1 MMSKD
6 DFYFAWSKLH
16 GDAKIAGIVKGWLSI
31 SFSTSKALARI
42 RITPNAL
49 TILGLVFG
57 VLLYMNANAIWA
69 PLILVISLICDGVD
83 GSLAIITGKSSKWG
97 ALLDS
102 VVDRLTEVFWI
113 LALYSLGVDS
123 KILIA
128 VLILASAQE
137 YLRARA
143 GGVGLTQVGVVTVA
157 ERPVRASFVFTALVA
172 FNLNLEI
179 LNQITF
185 VWLILQAFSFLTVAK
200 FVAAK
205 LN

>member
-1 MMSKD
+1 MTKNE
-6 DFYFAWSKLH
+6 FFLAWSKLH
-16 GDAKIAGIVKGWLSI
+16 GDAKVSGIVKGWLSI
-31 SFSTSKALARI
+31 SFTVSKALAKMRV
-42 RITPNAL
+42 TPNAL

-57 VLLYMNANAIWA
+57 ILLYMNSNAIWA
-69 PLILVISLICDGVD
+69 PLILIISLICDGVD
-83 GSLAIITGKSSKWG
+83 GSLAIITRQSSKWG

-102 VVDRLTEVFWI
+102 VVDRLTEVFWV

-123 KILIA
+123 KILIT
-128 VLILASAQE
+128 VLILASTQE

-143 GGVGLTQVGVVTVA
+143 GGVGLKQVGVVTVA
-157 ERPVRASFVFTALVA
+157 ERPVRASFIFIALVA

-185 VWLILQAFSFLTVAK
+185 VWLILQAISFLTVVR
-200 FVAAK
+200 FTAAK

>member
-1 MMSKD
+1 MTKD
-6 DFYFAWSKLH
+6 EFFLAWSKLH
-16 GDAKIAGIVKGWLSI
+16 GDAKVSGIVKGWLSI
-31 SFSTSKALARI
+31 SFPVSKALAKI
-42 RITPNAL
+42 RVTPNAL

-57 VLLYMNANAIWA
+57 ILLYMNSNAIWA

-83 GSLAIITGKSSKWG
+83 GSLAIITRQSSKWG

-102 VVDRLTEVFWI
+102 VVDRLTEVFWVF
-113 LALYSLGVDS
+113 ALYSLGVDS
-123 KILIA
+123 KILIT
-128 VLILASAQE
+128 VLILASTQE

-143 GGVGLTQVGVVTVA
+143 GGVGLKQVGVVTVA
-157 ERPVRASFVFTALVA
+157 ERPVRASFIFIALVA

-185 VWLILQAFSFLTVAK
+185 VWLILQAISFLTVVR
-200 FVAAK
+200 FTAAK

>member
-1 MMSKD
+1 MMTKNE
-6 DFYFAWSKLH
+6 FYLAWSKLH

-102 VVDRLTEVFWI
+102 VVDRLTEFFWI

-143 GGVGLTQVGVVTVA
+143 GGVGLTQVGVVTLA
-157 ERPVRASFVFTALVA
+157 ERPVRASFVFVALVA

-179 LNQITF
+179 LIQITF

>member
-1 MMSKD
+1 MTKD
-6 DFYFAWSKLH
+6 AFFLAWSKLH
-16 GDAKIAGIVKGWLSI
+16 GDAKVSGIVKGWLSI
-31 SFSTSKALARI
+31 TFPVSKVLAKMRV
-42 RITPNAL
+42 TPNAL

-57 VLLYMNANAIWA
+57 ILLYMNSNAIWA

-83 GSLAIITGKSSKWG
+83 GSLAIITRQSSKWG

-102 VVDRLTEVFWI
+102 VVDRLTEVFWA

-123 KILIA
+123 KILIT
-128 VLILASAQE
+128 VLILASTQE
-137 YLRARA
+137 YLRARV
-143 GGVGLTQVGVVTVA
+143 GGVGLKQVGVVTVA
-157 ERPVRASFVFTALVA
+157 ERPVRASFIFIALVA

-185 VWLILQAFSFLTVAK
+185 VWLILQAISFLTVVR
-200 FVAAK
+200 FTAAK

>member
-1 MMSKD
+1 MTKD
-6 DFYFAWSKLH
+6 EFFLAWSKLH
-16 GDAKIAGIVKGWLSI
+16 GDAKVSGIVKGWLSI
-31 SFSTSKALARI
+31 SFTVSKALAKI
-42 RITPNAL
+42 RVTPNAL

-57 VLLYMNANAIWA
+57 ILLYMNSSAIWA

-83 GSLAIITGKSSKWG
+83 GSLAIITRQSSKWG

-102 VVDRLTEVFWI
+102 VVDRLTEVFWVF
-113 LALYSLGVDS
+113 ALYSLGVDS
-123 KILIA
+123 KILIT
-128 VLILASAQE
+128 VLILASTQE

-143 GGVGLTQVGVVTVA
+143 GGVGLKQVGVVTVA
-157 ERPVRASFVFTALVA
+157 ERPVRASFIFIALVA

-185 VWLILQAFSFLTVAK
+185 VWLILQAISFLTVVR
-200 FVAAK
+200 FTAAK

>member
-1 MMSKD
+1 MTKNE
-6 DFYFAWSKLH
+6 FYLAWSKLH

-31 SFSTSKALARI
+31 SFPTSKALVRI

-157 ERPVRASFVFTALVA
+157 ERPVRASYVFIALVA

-185 VWLILQAFSFLTVAK
+185 VWLILQAISFLTVAK

>member
-1 MMSKD
+1 MTKD
-6 DFYFAWSKLH
+6 EFFLAWSKLH
-16 GDAKIAGIVKGWLSI
+16 GDAKVSGIVKGWLSI
-31 SFSTSKALARI
+31 SFPVSKALAKI
-42 RITPNAL
+42 RVTPNAL

-57 VLLYMNANAIWA
+57 ILLYMNSSAIWA

-83 GSLAIITGKSSKWG
+83 GSLAIITRQSSKWG

-102 VVDRLTEVFWI
+102 VVDRLTEVFWVF
-113 LALYSLGVDS
+113 ALYSLGVDS
-123 KILIA
+123 KILIT
-128 VLILASAQE
+128 VLILASTQE

-143 GGVGLTQVGVVTVA
+143 GGVGLKQVGVVTVA
-157 ERPVRASFVFTALVA
+157 ERPVRASFIFIALVA

-185 VWLILQAFSFLTVAK
+185 VWLILQAISFLTVVRFA
-200 FVAAK
+200 AAK

>member
-1 MMSKD
+1 MTKNE
-6 DFYFAWSKLH
+6 FYLAWSKLH
-16 GDAKIAGIVKGWLSI
+16 GDAKIVGIVKGWLSI
-31 SFSTSKALARI
+31 SFPTSKALARI

-57 VLLYMNANAIWA
+57 VLLYMKANAIWA

-143 GGVGLTQVGVVTVA
+143 GGVGLTQVGVVTLA
-157 ERPVRASFVFTALVA
+157 ERPARASFVFVALVA

>member
-1 MMSKD
+1 MTKD
-6 DFYFAWSKLH
+6 EFFLAWSKLH
-16 GDAKIAGIVKGWLSI
+16 GDAKVSGIVKGWLSI
-31 SFSTSKALARI
+31 SFPVSKALAKI
-42 RITPNAL
+42 RVTPNAL

-57 VLLYMNANAIWA
+57 ILLYMNSSAIWA

-83 GSLAIITGKSSKWG
+83 GSLAIITRQSSKWG

-102 VVDRLTEVFWI
+102 VVDRLTEVFWV
-113 LALYSLGVDS
+113 LAIYSVGVDS
-123 KILIA
+123 KILIT
-128 VLILASAQE
+128 VLILASTQE

-143 GGVGLTQVGVVTVA
+143 GGVGLKQVGVVTVA
-157 ERPVRASFVFTALVA
+157 ERPVRASFIFIALVA

-185 VWLILQAFSFLTVAK
+185 VWLILQAISFLTVVR
-200 FVAAK
+200 FTAAK

>member
-1 MMSKD
+1 MTKNE
-6 DFYFAWSKLH
+6 FYLAWSKLH

-31 SFSTSKALARI
+31 SFPTSKALARI

-157 ERPVRASFVFTALVA
+157 ERPVRASFVFIALVA

>member
-1 MMSKD
+1 MTKNE
-6 DFYFAWSKLH
+6 FYLAWSKLH
-16 GDAKIAGIVKGWLSI
+16 GDAKIVGIVKGWLSI
-31 SFSTSKALARI
+31 SFPTSKALVRI

-157 ERPVRASFVFTALVA
+157 ERPVRASFVFIALVA
-172 FNLNLEI
+172 FNLNLEM

-185 VWLILQAFSFLTVAK
+185 VWLILQAISFLTVAK

>member
-1 MMSKD
+1 MTKD
-6 DFYFAWSKLH
+6 EFFLAWSKLH
-16 GDAKIAGIVKGWLSI
+16 GDAKVSGIVKGWLSI
-31 SFSTSKALARI
+31 SFPVSKALAKI
-42 RITPNAL
+42 RVTPNAL

-57 VLLYMNANAIWA
+57 IMLYMNSSAIWA

-83 GSLAIITGKSSKWG
+83 GSLAIITRQSSKWG

-102 VVDRLTEVFWI
+102 VVDRLTEVFWVF
-113 LALYSLGVDS
+113 ALYSLGVDS
-123 KILIA
+123 KILIT
-128 VLILASAQE
+128 VLILASTQE

-143 GGVGLTQVGVVTVA
+143 GGVGLKQVGVVTVA
-157 ERPVRASFVFTALVA
+157 ERPVRASFIFIALVA

-185 VWLILQAFSFLTVAK
+185 VWLILQAISFLTVVR
-200 FVAAK
+200 FTAAK

>member
-1 MMSKD
+1 MTKNE
-6 DFYFAWSKLH
+6 FFLAWSKLH
-16 GDAKIAGIVKGWLSI
+16 GDAKVSGIVKGWLSI
-31 SFSTSKALARI
+31 SFTISKALAKMRV
-42 RITPNAL
+42 TPNAL

-57 VLLYMNANAIWA
+57 ILLYMNSNAIWA

-83 GSLAIITGKSSKWG
+83 GSLAIITRQSSKWG

-102 VVDRLTEVFWI
+102 VVDRLTEVFWV
-113 LALYSLGVDS
+113 LALYRLGVDS
-123 KILIA
+123 KILIS
-128 VLILASAQE
+128 VFILASTQE

-143 GGVGLTQVGVVTVA
+143 GGVGLKQVGVVTVA
-157 ERPVRASFVFTALVA
+157 ERPVRASFIFIALVA

-185 VWLILQAFSFLTVAK
+185 VWLILQAISFLTVVR
-200 FVAAK
+200 FTAAK

>member
-1 MMSKD
+1 MTKD
-6 DFYFAWSKLH
+6 EFFLAWSKLH
-16 GDAKIAGIVKGWLSI
+16 GDAKVSGIVKGWLSI
-31 SFSTSKALARI
+31 SFPVSKALAKI
-42 RITPNAL
+42 RVTPNAL

-57 VLLYMNANAIWA
+57 IMLYMNSSAIWA

-83 GSLAIITGKSSKWG
+83 GSLAIITRQSSKWG

-102 VVDRLTEVFWI
+102 VVDRLTEVFWV

-123 KILIA
+123 KILIT
-128 VLILASAQE
+128 VLILASTQE

-143 GGVGLTQVGVVTVA
+143 GGVGLKQVGVVTVA
-157 ERPVRASFVFTALVA
+157 ERPVRASFIFIALVA

-185 VWLILQAFSFLTVAK
+185 VWLILQAISFLTVVR
-200 FVAAK
+200 FTAAK

>member
-1 MMSKD
+1 MTKD
-6 DFYFAWSKLH
+6 EVFLAWSKLH
-16 GDAKIAGIVKGWLSI
+16 GDAKVSGIVKGWLSI
-31 SFSTSKALARI
+31 SFPVSKALAKMRV
-42 RITPNAL
+42 TPNAL

-57 VLLYMNANAIWA
+57 ILLYMNSNAIWA

-83 GSLAIITGKSSKWG
+83 GSLAIITRQSSKWG

-102 VVDRLTEVFWI
+102 VVDRLTEVFWVF
-113 LALYSLGVDS
+113 ALYSLGVDS
-123 KILIA
+123 KILIT
-128 VLILASAQE
+128 VLILASTQE

-143 GGVGLTQVGVVTVA
+143 GGVGLKQVGVVTVA
-157 ERPVRASFVFTALVA
+157 ERPVRASFIFIALVA

-185 VWLILQAFSFLTVAK
+185 VWLILQAISFLTVVR
-200 FVAAK
+200 FTAAK

>member
-6 DFYFAWSKLH
+6 DFYLAWSKLH

-31 SFSTSKALARI
+31 SFPTSKALARI

-157 ERPVRASFVFTALVA
+157 ERPVRASFVFIALVA

>member
-1 MMSKD
+1 MTKNE
-6 DFYFAWSKLH
+6 FYLAWSKLH

-69 PLILVISLICDGVD
+69 PLILVISLIFDGVD

-102 VVDRLTEVFWI
+102 VVDRLTEFFWI

-143 GGVGLTQVGVVTVA
+143 GGVGLTQVGVVTLA
-157 ERPVRASFVFTALVA
+157 ERPVRASFVFVALVA

-205 LN
+205 LI

>member
-1 MMSKD
+1 MTKD
-6 DFYFAWSKLH
+6 EFFLAWSKLH
-16 GDAKIAGIVKGWLSI
+16 GDAKVSGIVKGWLSI
-31 SFSTSKALARI
+31 SFSVSKALAKMRV
-42 RITPNAL
+42 TPNAL

-57 VLLYMNANAIWA
+57 ILLYMNSNAIWA

-83 GSLAIITGKSSKWG
+83 GSLAIITRQSSKWG

-102 VVDRLTEVFWI
+102 VVDRLTEVFWVF
-113 LALYSLGVDS
+113 ALYSLGVDS
-123 KILIA
+123 KILIT
-128 VLILASAQE
+128 VLILASTQE

-143 GGVGLTQVGVVTVA
+143 GGVGLKQVGVVTVA
-157 ERPVRASFVFTALVA
+157 ERPVRASFIFIALVA

-185 VWLILQAFSFLTVAK
+185 VWLILQAISFLTVVR
-200 FVAAK
+200 FTAAK

>member
-1 MMSKD
+1 MTKD
-6 DFYFAWSKLH
+6 EFFLAWSKLH
-16 GDAKIAGIVKGWLSI
+16 GDAKVSGIVKGWLSI
-31 SFSTSKALARI
+31 SFPVSKALAKI
-42 RITPNAL
+42 RVTPNAL

-57 VLLYMNANAIWA
+57 ILLYMNSSAIWA

-83 GSLAIITGKSSKWG
+83 GSLAIITRQSSKWG

-102 VVDRLTEVFWI
+102 VVDRLTEVFWVF
-113 LALYSLGVDS
+113 ALYSLGVDS
-123 KILIA
+123 KILIT
-128 VLILASAQE
+128 VLILASTQE

-143 GGVGLTQVGVVTVA
+143 GGVGLKQMGVVTVA
-157 ERPVRASFVFTALVA
+157 ERPVRASFIFIALVA

-185 VWLILQAFSFLTVAK
+185 VWLILQAISFLTVVR
-200 FVAAK
+200 FTAAK

>member
-1 MMSKD
+1 MTKD
-6 DFYFAWSKLH
+6 EFFLAWSKLH
-16 GDAKIAGIVKGWLSI
+16 GDAKVSGIVKGWLSI
-31 SFSTSKALARI
+31 SFPVSKALAKM

-57 VLLYMNANAIWA
+57 ILLYMNSSAIWA

-83 GSLAIITGKSSKWG
+83 GSLAIITRQSSKWG

-102 VVDRLTEVFWI
+102 VVDRLTEVFWVF
-113 LALYSLGVDS
+113 ALYSLGVDS
-123 KILIA
+123 KILIT
-128 VLILASAQE
+128 VLILASTQE

-143 GGVGLTQVGVVTVA
+143 GGVGLKQVGVVTVA
-157 ERPVRASFVFTALVA
+157 ERPVRASFIFIALVA

-185 VWLILQAFSFLTVAK
+185 VWLILQAISFLTVVR
-200 FVAAK
+200 FTAAK

>member
-1 MMSKD
+1 VTKNE
-6 DFYFAWSKLH
+6 FYLAWSKLH
-16 GDAKIAGIVKGWLSI
+16 GDAKIVGIVKGWLSI
-31 SFSTSKALARI
+31 SFPTSKALVRI

-157 ERPVRASFVFTALVA
+157 ERPVRASFVFIALVA
-172 FNLNLEI
+172 FNLNLEM

-185 VWLILQAFSFLTVAK
+185 VWLILQAISFLTVAK

>member
-1 MMSKD
+1 MTKD
-6 DFYFAWSKLH
+6 EFFLAWSKLH
-16 GDAKIAGIVKGWLSI
+16 GDAKVSGIVKGWLSI
-31 SFSTSKALARI
+31 SFPVSKALAKI
-42 RITPNAL
+42 RVTPNAL

-57 VLLYMNANAIWA
+57 ILLYMNSSAIWA

-83 GSLAIITGKSSKWG
+83 GSLAIITRQSSKWG

-102 VVDRLTEVFWI
+102 VVDRLTEVFWV
-113 LALYSLGVDS
+113 LAIYSVGVDS
-123 KILIA
+123 KILIT
-128 VLILASAQE
+128 VLILASTQE

-143 GGVGLTQVGVVTVA
+143 GGVGLKQVGVITVA
-157 ERPVRASFVFTALVA
+157 ERPVRASFIFIALVA

-185 VWLILQAFSFLTVAK
+185 VWLILQAISFLTVVR
-200 FVAAK
+200 FTAAK

>member
-1 MMSKD
+1 MTKD
-6 DFYFAWSKLH
+6 EFFLAWSKLH
-16 GDAKIAGIVKGWLSI
+16 GDAKVSGIVKGWLSI
-31 SFSTSKALARI
+31 SFTFSKALAKI
-42 RITPNAL
+42 RVTPNAL

-57 VLLYMNANAIWA
+57 ILLYMNSNAIWA

-83 GSLAIITGKSSKWG
+83 GSLAIITRQSSKWG

-102 VVDRLTEVFWI
+102 VVDRVTEVFWV

-123 KILIA
+123 KILIT
-128 VLILASAQE
+128 VLILASTQE

-143 GGVGLTQVGVVTVA
+143 GGVGLKQVGVVTVA
-157 ERPVRASFVFTALVA
+157 ERPVRASFIFIALVA

-185 VWLILQAFSFLTVAK
+185 VWLILQAISFLTVVR
-200 FVAAK
+200 FTAAK

>member
-1 MMSKD
+1 MTKNE
-6 DFYFAWSKLH
+6 FYLAWSKLH

-31 SFSTSKALARI
+31 SFPVSKALAKI
-42 RITPNAL
+42 RVTPNAL

-57 VLLYMNANAIWA
+57 ILLYINSSAIWA

-157 ERPVRASFVFTALVA
+157 ERPVRASFVFIALVA

-185 VWLILQAFSFLTVAK
+185 VWLILQAISFLTVAK

>member
-1 MMSKD
+1 MTKD
-6 DFYFAWSKLH
+6 EFFLAWSKLH
-16 GDAKIAGIVKGWLSI
+16 GDAKVSGIVKGWLSI
-31 SFSTSKALARI
+31 SFPVSKALAKMRV
-42 RITPNAL
+42 TPNAL

-57 VLLYMNANAIWA
+57 ILLYMNSSAIWA

-83 GSLAIITGKSSKWG
+83 GSLAIITRQSSKWG

-102 VVDRLTEVFWI
+102 VVDRLTEIFWVF
-113 LALYSLGVDS
+113 ALYSLGVDS
-123 KILIA
+123 KILIT
-128 VLILASAQE
+128 VLILASTQE

-143 GGVGLTQVGVVTVA
+143 GGVGLKQVGVVTVA
-157 ERPVRASFVFTALVA
+157 ERPVRASFIFIALVA

-185 VWLILQAFSFLTVAK
+185 VWLILQAISFLTVVR
-200 FVAAK
+200 FTAAK

>member
-1 MMSKD
+1 MTKD
-6 DFYFAWSKLH
+6 EFFLAWSKLH
-16 GDAKIAGIVKGWLSI
+16 GDAKVSGIVKGWLSI
-31 SFSTSKALARI
+31 SFTVSKALAKMRV
-42 RITPNAL
+42 TPNAL

-57 VLLYMNANAIWA
+57 ILLYMKSNAIWA

-83 GSLAIITGKSSKWG
+83 GSLAIITRQSSKWG

-102 VVDRLTEVFWI
+102 VFDRLTEVFWVF
-113 LALYSLGVDS
+113 ALYSLGVDS
-123 KILIA
+123 KILIT
-128 VLILASAQE
+128 VLILASTQE

-143 GGVGLTQVGVVTVA
+143 GGVGLKQVGVVTVA
-157 ERPVRASFVFTALVA
+157 ERPVRASFIFIALVA

-185 VWLILQAFSFLTVAK
+185 VWLILQAISFLTVVR
-200 FVAAK
+200 FTAAK

>member
-1 MMSKD
+1 MTKNE
-6 DFYFAWSKLH
+6 FFLAWSKLH
-16 GDAKIAGIVKGWLSI
+16 GDAKVSGIVKGWLSI
-31 SFSTSKALARI
+31 SFPVSKALAKI
-42 RITPNAL
+42 RVTPNAL

-57 VLLYMNANAIWA
+57 ILLYMNSSAIWA

-83 GSLAIITGKSSKWG
+83 GSLAIITRQSSKWG

-102 VVDRLTEVFWI
+102 VVDRLTEVFWV

-123 KILIA
+123 KILIT
-128 VLILASAQE
+128 VLILASTQE
-137 YLRARA
+137 YLRARV
-143 GGVGLTQVGVVTVA
+143 GGVGLKQVGVVTVA
-157 ERPVRASFVFTALVA
+157 ERPVRASFIFIALVA

-185 VWLILQAFSFLTVAK
+185 VWLILQAISFLTVVR
-200 FVAAK
+200 FTAAK

>member
-1 MMSKD
+1 MTKD
-6 DFYFAWSKLH
+6 EFFLAWSKLH
-16 GDAKIAGIVKGWLSI
+16 GDAKVSGIVKGWLSI
-31 SFSTSKALARI
+31 SFTVSKALAKMRV
-42 RITPNAL
+42 TPNEL

-57 VLLYMNANAIWA
+57 ILLYMNSNAIWA
-69 PLILVISLICDGVD
+69 PLILIISLICDGVD
-83 GSLAIITGKSSKWG
+83 GSLAIITRQSSKWG

-102 VVDRLTEVFWI
+102 VVDRLTEVFWV

-123 KILIA
+123 KILIT
-128 VLILASAQE
+128 VLILALTQE

-143 GGVGLTQVGVVTVA
+143 GGVGLKQVGVVTVA
-157 ERPVRASFVFTALVA
+157 ERPVRASFIFIALVA

-185 VWLILQAFSFLTVAK
+185 VWLILQAISFLTVVR
-200 FVAAK
+200 FTAAK

>member
-1 MMSKD
+1 MTKD
-6 DFYFAWSKLH
+6 EFFLAWSKLH
-16 GDAKIAGIVKGWLSI
+16 GDAKVSGIVKGWLSI
-31 SFSTSKALARI
+31 SFPVSKALAKI
-42 RITPNAL
+42 RVTPNAL

-57 VLLYMNANAIWA
+57 ILLYMNSSAIWA

-83 GSLAIITGKSSKWG
+83 GSLAIITRQSSKWG

-102 VVDRLTEVFWI
+102 VVDRLTEVFWV

-123 KILIA
+123 KILIT
-128 VLILASAQE
+128 VLILASTQE

-143 GGVGLTQVGVVTVA
+143 GGVGLKQVGMVTVA
-157 ERPVRASFVFTALVA
+157 ERPVRASFIFIALVA

-185 VWLILQAFSFLTVAK
+185 VWLILQAISFLTVVR
-200 FVAAK
+200 FTAAK

>member
-1 MMSKD
+1 MTKNE
-6 DFYFAWSKLH
+6 FYLAWSKLH
-16 GDAKIAGIVKGWLSI
+16 GDAKIAGIVKGWLII

-102 VVDRLTEVFWI
+102 VVDRFTEFFWI

-143 GGVGLTQVGVVTVA
+143 GGVGLTQVGVVTLA
-157 ERPVRASFVFTALVA
+157 ERPVRASFVFVALVA

>member
-1 MMSKD
+1 MTKNE
-6 DFYFAWSKLH
+6 FYLAWSKLH
-16 GDAKIAGIVKGWLSI
+16 GDAKIAGIVKGWLST

>member
-1 MMSKD
+1 MTKNE
-6 DFYFAWSKLH
+6 FYLAWSKLH

-102 VVDRLTEVFWI
+102 VVDRLTEFFWI

-143 GGVGLTQVGVVTVA
+143 GGVGLTQVGVVTLA
-157 ERPVRASFVFTALVA
+157 ERPVRASFVFVALVA